1 MLVKNDS
8 IAYEDDHL
16 YPEVGLLND
25 PNGLVYFKGKYHVFY
40 QWNPK
45 GCTHKYKEWGHFISD
60 DLQTWQRVEPALRP
74 SMPDLDSAGI
84 YSGTALVKDDR
95 LYLFYTG
102 NVRNAQG
109 QSVKST
115 QMWAVSDDGIHFEKL
130 GQLFPHPDGF
140 TKDVRDPMVWQGKN
154 GHYFLI
160 LGAQHDDQV
169 GDIIIHE
176 SVDLTEWTFRG
187 SLLGDQL
194 RDIRG
199 YMLECPDLIEVDGK
213 QVLMFSP
220 QGLPADLMQHRFQNI
235 HNTGYVV
242 GRFDEEKAY
251 FEVQGDFY
259 EVDDGFEF
267 YAPQSMLAPNNRK
280 IMWGWVGMMPPKREA
295 EVPTIAKQNWVHTL
309 SLPRELHLNAEHKLV
324 QQPIAEILDPKPLTN
339 FEDSLQPGQYTID
352 MSADWTLKLGR
363 NAELKK
369 RGSILH
375 FERRQWESGE
385 IGHRQMQG
393 KVDQLLLMV
402 DHDVIEIY
410 TQDGLNVMTGRWF
423 G

>member
-1 MLVKNDS
+1 MLVKNDPT
-8 IAYEDDHL
+8 AYEANHL
-16 YPEVGLLND
+16 YPEFGLLND

-45 GCTHKYKEWGHFISD
+45 GCNHKYKEWGHFISD
-60 DLQTWQRVEPALRP
+60 DLQTWQRVEPALKP

-102 NVRNAQG
+102 NVRNGQG

-130 GQLFPHPDGF
+130 GQLFPHPEGF

-160 LGAQHDDQV
+160 LGAQHDNQI
-169 GDIIIHE
+169 GDIIIYE
-176 SVDLTEWTFRG
+176 SADLTEWTFKG
-187 SLLGDQL
+187 SLLGEQL
-194 RDIRG
+194 SDIRG
-199 YMLECPDLIEVDGK
+199 YMLECPDLIEFDGK

-242 GRFDEEKAY
+242 GHFDEEKAR
-251 FEVQGDFY
+251 FEVQGDFN
-259 EVDDGFEF
+259 EVDEGFEF
-267 YAPQSMLAPNNRK
+267 YAPQTMLAPNHRK

-309 SLPRELHLNAEHKLV
+309 SLPRELHLNAEQKLV
-324 QQPIAEILDPKPLTN
+324 QQPIVEILDPKPLTN
-339 FEDSLQPGQYTID
+339 FEDSLKPGQYTID
-352 MSADWTLKLGR
+352 TAADWTLKLGH

-369 RGSILH
+369 RGAILH